1 MNKGF
6 IFDLD
11 GVIVDTAKYHF
22 LAWKKI
28 ADELKFDFTLEH
40 NERLKGVSRLRSLD
54 ILLEIGGIIKSESE
68 QSRLASKKNNLYLE
82 LIKNLNS
89 NDLLPGSKS
98 FIIDAKDKAIKIALG
113 SASKN
118 AAYILKKLGVA
129 HLFDAR
135 IDGTMVSKAKPDP
148 EVFLKASNLLGLK
161 PAQCLVFEDAQA
173 GIDAA
178 KNAGMKCIGIGDSNI
193 LHSAD
198 KVVGSL
204 DQITVPEALDI
215 LKKQHTQHE

>member
-11 GVIVDTAKYHF
+11 GVIVDTAKYHY

-28 ADELKFDFTLEH
+28 ADELKFNFTLEH
-40 NERLKGVSRLRSLD
+40 NEQLKGVSRLRSLD
-54 ILLEIGGIIKSESE
+54 ILLEIGGMNKTKNERI
-68 QSRLASKKNNLYLE
+68 RLASEKNKFYLE
-82 LIKNLNS
+82 LIKNLDS
-89 NDLLPGSKS
+89 NDLLPRSRS
-98 FIIDAKDKAIKIALG
+98 FIIDAKDKGIKIALG

-118 AAYILKKLGVA
+118 AAYILKKLGIA

-135 IDGTMVSKAKPDP
+135 IDGTMVSNAKPDP
-148 EVFLKASNLLGLK
+148 EVFIKGAELLSLK
-161 PAQCLVFEDAQA
+161 PSNCLVFEDAQA

-178 KNAGMKCIGIGDSNI
+178 KNAGMKCIGIGSSNI

-198 KVVGSL
+198 MVVGGL
-204 DQITVPEALDI
+204 DQISVLEALNI
-215 LKKQHTQHE
+215 LKN

>member
-11 GVIVDTAKYHF
+11 GVIVDTAKYHY

-54 ILLEIGGIIKSESE
+54 ILLEIGAINKSESE
-68 QSRLASKKNNLYLE
+68 RKELAAEKNELYLA
-82 LIKNLNS
+82 LIEKLDS
-89 NDLLPGSKS
+89 DDLLPGTKS
-98 FIIDAKDKAIKIALG
+98 FIIDAKDHVIKIALG

-118 AAYILKKLGVA
+118 AAYILKKLGISQ
-129 HLFDAR
+129 LFDAR
-135 IDGTMVSKAKPDP
+135 IDGTMVSNAKPDP
-148 EVFLKASNLLGLK
+148 EVFIKGAQLLGLKASN
-161 PAQCLVFEDAQA
+161 CLVFEDAQA

-178 KNAGMKCIGIGDSNI
+178 KNAGMRCIGIGDSNI

-198 KVVGSL
+198 KVVGGL

-215 LKKQHTQHE
+215 LKLKHSA

>member
-11 GVIVDTAKYHF
+11 GVIVDTAKYHY

-28 ADELKFDFTLEH
+28 ADELKFNFTLEH
-40 NERLKGVSRLRSLD
+40 NEQLKGVSRLRSLD
-54 ILLEIGGIIKSESE
+54 ILLEIGGMNKTENERI
-68 QSRLASKKNNLYLE
+68 RLASEKNKFYLE
-82 LIKNLNS
+82 LIKNLDS
-89 NDLLPGSKS
+89 NDLLPRSRS
-98 FIIDAKDKAIKIALG
+98 FIIDAKDKGIKIALG

-118 AAYILKKLGVA
+118 AAYILKKLGIA

-135 IDGTMVSKAKPDP
+135 IDGTMVSNAKPDP
-148 EVFLKASNLLGLK
+148 EVFIKGAELLSLK
-161 PAQCLVFEDAQA
+161 PSNCLVFEDAQA

-178 KNAGMKCIGIGDSNI
+178 KNAGMKCIGIGSSNI

-198 KVVGSL
+198 MVVGGL
-204 DQITVPEALDI
+204 DQISVLEALNI
-215 LKKQHTQHE
+215 LKN